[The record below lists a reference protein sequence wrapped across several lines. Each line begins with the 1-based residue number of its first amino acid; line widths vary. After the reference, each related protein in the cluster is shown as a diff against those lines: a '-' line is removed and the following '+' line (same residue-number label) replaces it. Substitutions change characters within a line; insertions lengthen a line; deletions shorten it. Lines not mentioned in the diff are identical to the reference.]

1 MKKTIL
7 ILVTFVLLWAGWYF
21 CYPYFLRWLEGFS
34 FFSTLSDFA
43 AIDLDMPK
51 DIFKYIG
58 MFLLQFYAIPAVG
71 PALHA
76 LYPILIVLCVYII
89 VRRLSDRTENLM
101 WMAFLT
107 LPVLVYC
114 QLDDMKLAKIMTVLA
129 CAVLAMLVV
138 CAATY
143 RKKPFRSMPAF
154 MHNRYLALVMIV
166 VSIVDSVS
174 VIVKN
179 DKLQRTIEDAAY
191 LDYLGENGKWDEIL
205 KTVSAQDAMK
215 YDFKRSYVLL
225 ALSEKGIL
233 PDYAFRYGLSSS
245 SDFVYDSPQDPFEC
259 KFNSIFYRALGQN
272 NPASYNTYLYTLQTV
287 SGPTFYWIR
296 TLVDINIEHK
306 NYLLAKKYMDILSHS
321 TCHGKWI
328 RERLP
333 ELEAIKGMEPEYP
346 SSEDRFFTDFFMK
359 DISNMVIRDQS
370 ERKYADLL
378 LCGILAE
385 KDGNDFVQAFS
396 VVAPVL
402 YSDGK
407 VPSLYQEALLLL
419 MTQNPSMSQEY
430 QIDDEVLARY
440 DDFISMVNSGKRT
453 QAKRKYAGTY
463 WAYIY

>member
-1 MKKTIL
+1 
-7 ILVTFVLLWAGWYF
+7 
-21 CYPYFLRWLEGFS
+21 
-34 FFSTLSDFA
+34 
-43 AIDLDMPK
+43 
-51 DIFKYIG
+51 
-58 MFLLQFYAIPAVG
+58 
-71 PALHA
+71 
-76 LYPILIVLCVYII
+76 
-89 VRRLSDRTENLM
+89 
-101 WMAFLT
+101 
-107 LPVLVYC
+107 
-114 QLDDMKLAKIMTVLA
+114 
-129 CAVLAMLVV
+129 
-138 CAATY
+138 
-143 RKKPFRSMPAF
+143 
-154 MHNRYLALVMIV
+154 
-166 VSIVDSVS
+166 
-174 VIVKN
+174 
-179 DKLQRTIEDAAY
+179 
-191 LDYLGENGKWDEIL
+191 
-205 KTVSAQDAMK
+205 MK

-430 QIDDEVLARY
+430 HIDDEVLARY
-440 DDFISMVNSGKRT
+440 DDFISMVNSGKRN